1 MKVFDIHAPTP
12 QGPAARDQQAFLMG
26 VSFHEAAL
34 RGATEH
40 RDATGAPVVALCPMI
55 VCYAFAAELYL
66 KSLILRPIKNH
77 RLNVLFRELDTPSRK
92 NIAAAYKRR
101 TGRDQRA
108 FEDDLKTMAGAF
120 MDWRYV
126 FEGEGQQLR
135 VNLLVAFTKAVYES
149 VKSRRPS
156 WEITAYQDGRL
167 LADEHK
173 PTMTVKNLG
182 GGTFIQVI
190 DGTGGKL
197 NASTS

>member
-34 RGATEH
+34 RAATEH
-40 RDATGAPVVALCPMI
+40 RDVTGAPVTALCPMI

-66 KSLILRPIKNH
+66 KSLIPQPNKKH
-77 RLNVLFRELDTPSRK
+77 RLNVLFRDIDTASRRD
-92 NIAAAYKRR
+92 IATAYHNR
-101 TGRDQRA
+101 TGRDLRTL
-108 FEDDLKTMAGAF
+108 EDDLKTMASAF

-135 VNLLVAFTKAVYES
+135 LNLLVAFTKAVYES

-156 WEITAYQDGRL
+156 WEIRAYQDGRC
-167 LADEHK
+167 LADEDK

-182 GGTFIQVI
+182 GGAFIQVI

>member
-1 MKVFDIHAPTP
+1 
-12 QGPAARDQQAFLMG
+12 MG

-34 RGATEH
+34 RAATEH
-40 RDATGAPVVALCPMI
+40 RDATGAPVTALCPMI

-66 KSLILRPIKNH
+66 KSLIPRPIKNH
-77 RLNVLFRELDTPSRK
+77 RLSLLFRKLDMLSRN
-92 NIAAAYKRR
+92 NIAAAYIRR

-108 FEDDLKTMAGAF
+108 LEDDLKAMAGAF

-156 WEITAYQDGRL
+156 WEVRASQDDQF
-167 LADEHK
+167 LADEDK
-173 PTMTVKNLG
+173 ATMTVKNLG

-197 NASTS
+197 NAPTS